1 MNIPVLLKSSSGI
14 QTLSVESKLMSDHCR
29 LFITGENNVES
40 AMDFFMMKVIL
51 NTKDDSAPKGMMEGC
66 V

>member
-1 MNIPVLLKSSSGI
+1 MNIPVLLKRSSGI
-14 QTLSVESKLMSDHCR
+14 QTVSIESKLMSDHRR

-40 AMDFFMMKVIL
+40 AMDFFMRVIW
-51 NTKDDSAPKGMMEGC
+51 NTKDDSAPKEMMEGC